1 MFMNTTKEEFAERL
15 KKLHVE
21 SPFVKKTWEIFD
33 SMRAH
38 QKIGDKKRYPRH
50 LFLIGHSGIGKSHLI
65 NKYMDANAGYTQT
78 YEDGTEIDIK
88 PVIVMEMPNPFT
100 VMEFYQSMVRAL
112 GAPTLM
118 GKKTIG
124 DVKRQAFTLIEQQ
137 KVEMIILDEMNYI
150 VKGRSMRGDEAMEH
164 IKHVANSAHVSLVCV
179 GTPVIDSLRTSDFQ
193 YLRRY
198 PVMRLDRYK
207 ECDETFI
214 EFMREMERNLQP
226 PEPIGLGDPD
236 SYLPQLFHN
245 WSKGVI
251 GLVVQILIEAYR
263 LAGLFDL
270 TVEQCPILKIED
282 LEAAKNNVYGDL
294 IEDELETLLVEKA
307 ASSK

>member
-1 MFMNTTKEEFAERL
+1 VNLAKKEFAERL
-15 KKLHVE
+15 TRLHVA
-21 SPFVKKTWEIFD
+21 SPSVKQTWEIFD

-50 LFLIGHSGIGKSHLI
+50 LFLIGHSGTGKSHLI
-65 NKYMDANAGYTQT
+65 NKYMDANTGYVETD
-78 YEDGTEIDIK
+78 EEGTEIDIK
-88 PVIVMEMPNPFT
+88 PVVVMEMPNPFT
-100 VMEFYQSMVRAL
+100 VMEFYQSIVRAL

-150 VKGRSMRGDEAMEH
+150 VKGRSIRGDEAMEH

-179 GTPVIDSLRTSDFQ
+179 GTPVIDTLRTSDFQ

-198 PVMRLDRYK
+198 PVVRLERYK

-214 EFMREMERNLQP
+214 EFMCELERNLQP
-226 PEPIGLGDPD
+226 PEPIGLGDPGA
-236 SYLPQLFHN
+236 YLPQLLHK

-270 TVEQCPILKIED
+270 NNDECPVLKIED
-282 LEAAKNNVYGDL
+282 IEMAKNNVYGDL
-294 IEDELETLLVEKA
+294 FEDELEAMLAKKP
-307 ASSK
+307 ASTK